1 VLVADPS
8 RPEDPRATGAATA
21 AAPGPVEA
29 MEQAL
34 AVRRKV
40 QTCMALLS
48 LSKNR
53 FTRQALC
60 IFESPCLSPSGVR
73 ASKSACDVIGYDACL
88 AKSVGL
94 GSAAGFEET
103 KGGPVVP
110 EALHRC
116 ITTQVYSSPDSAVTS
131 TDSSFFIITT
141 TTNVLLPCA
150 SVDEDLEE
158 VSV

>member
-1 VLVADPS
+1 MLVADPS

-73 ASKSACDVIGYDACL
+73 ASKSTCDVIGYDACL
-88 AKSVGL
+88 AKSVCL
-94 GSAAGFEET
+94 GSAAGCGET
-103 KGGPVVP
+103 KGG
-110 EALHRC
+110 AR
-116 ITTQVYSSPDSAVTS
+116 SAS
-131 TDSSFFIITT
+131 QMHQHASLLR
-141 TTNVLLPCA
+141 LLP
-150 SVDEDLEE
+150 
-158 VSV
+158 